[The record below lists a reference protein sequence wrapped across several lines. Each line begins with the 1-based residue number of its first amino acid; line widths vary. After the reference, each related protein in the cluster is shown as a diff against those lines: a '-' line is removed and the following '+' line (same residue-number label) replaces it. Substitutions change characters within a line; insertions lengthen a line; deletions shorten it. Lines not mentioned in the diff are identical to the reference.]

1 MISVFYEGYNN
12 QAERD
17 IIDSASE
24 FAAAKLFPRF
34 KVDITFRFIKNLKE
48 KEKIEGDV
56 VFLDDSYR
64 PRDFIVRV
72 HKGLAKDD
80 LITLVIHEFVHIKQ
94 YMRKELYF
102 KFDKKKWTYK
112 VHFKGRNVD
121 NVKYLDQPH
130 EKEAYRLQEK
140 LYKEYINT
148 IS

>member
-24 FAAAKLFPRF
+24 FAASKLFPRF
-34 KVDITFRFIKNLKE
+34 KVYITFRFIKDLKK

-56 VFLDDSYR
+56 IFIDENYR
-64 PRDFIVRV
+64 PRDFVVRV

-80 LITLVIHEFVHIKQ
+80 LITLVMHEFVHIKQ
-94 YMRKELYF
+94 YLRKELYF
-102 KFDKKKWTYK
+102 KFDNRSRTYNTF
-112 VHFKGRNVD
+112 FKGRNV
-121 NVKYLDQPH
+121 NKLKYYDQPY

-140 LYKEYINT
+140 LYKEYIKT
-148 IS
+148 I